1 MSLLLGAKS
10 NAFSMQKHS
19 NYIVM
24 AQRLCWS
31 LIVGRFL
38 QYRNWMARTL
48 NKGAIGKQR
57 KKTLQL
63 KSRKV
68 FHLLVP

>member
-1 MSLLLGAKS
+1 
-10 NAFSMQKHS
+10 
-19 NYIVM
+19 
-24 AQRLCWS
+24 
-31 LIVGRFL
+31 
-38 QYRNWMARTL
+38 MARML

>member
-1 MSLLLGAKS
+1 M
-10 NAFSMQKHS
+10 
-19 NYIVM
+19 
-24 AQRLCWS
+24 
-31 LIVGRFL
+31 
-38 QYRNWMARTL
+38 L

-63 KSRKV
+63 KNRKV